1 MGPGATL
8 FFTLLAAVI
17 ALLAGPIGHLVRI
30 GGVFL
35 SPAQTILEEDQGPIF
50 INDTLHCEDVHYYR
64 PANVLFTACEDDKS
78 TRFSWF
84 PPLGNLFQMKT
95 RGSFHIV
102 DPKVI
107 SLCTRYIKGGG
118 ERARERKSSND

>member
-8 FFTLLAAVI
+8 IFSVFAAVV
-17 ALLAGPIGHLVRI
+17 ALLAGPISHLVRI

-35 SPAQTILEEDQGPIF
+35 SPTLTILGEDQGPIF
-50 INDTLHCEDVHYYR
+50 IEDTLHCEDVHYYR
-64 PANVLFTACEDDKS
+64 PANVLFTACEDDKN

-84 PPLGNLFQMKT
+84 PPLGNLLQLKT
-95 RGSFHIV
+95 RGSVHTV

-107 SLCTRYIKGGG
+107 TLRTRYIKGG
-118 ERARERKSSND
+118 ERVREREKELQ